1 MKMNFQTCFVAIR
14 HNSTKKGNH
23 FRTAKVILI
32 IMYAIYKKELK
43 NYFINMTGYIFIAF
57 MLAITGI
64 FTTIINLMSSYPTFE
79 TVLSNITIVFL
90 LIVPILTMRSIA
102 EERHSKTDQ
111 LLYSLPVSVTQIV
124 LAKYLAMFTVFLIPT
139 AIIATY
145 PLILSIFGTVYF
157 GTAYSSVLGFTLLGG
172 TLLAVGMFMSAL
184 TESQV
189 IAAVS
194 SFGVI
199 FAMYLMSTIASLVP
213 SGAMASLVCFII
225 VLAIFAL
232 IIYNLTKNATVAGI
246 TGAAGAF
253 VLAGIY
259 FIDSSVY
266 DGLFATV
273 LRWLSV
279 FDRFSSFTN
288 GLFDLTSVVYYLS
301 LIVLF
306 VFLTVQSVEKRRWS

>member
-1 MKMNFQTCFVAIR
+1 
-14 HNSTKKGNH
+14 
-23 FRTAKVILI
+23 
-32 IMYAIYKKELK
+32 MYAIYKKELK

-64 FTTIINLMSSYPTFE
+64 FTTIINLMSSYPSFE
-79 TVLSNITIVFL
+79 QVLANITIVFL

-111 LLYSLPVSVTQIV
+111 LLYSLPVSVSQIV
-124 LAKYLAMFTVFLIPT
+124 IAKYLAMFTVLLIPT
-139 AIIATY
+139 AIISLY

-157 GTAYSSVLGFTLLGG
+157 GTAYASIFGFLLLGG
-172 TLLAVGMFMSAL
+172 ALLAVGMFMSSL

-199 FAMYLMSTIASLVP
+199 FAMYLMSTLAAIIPSSEIASLISFAV
-213 SGAMASLVCFII
+213 
-225 VLAIFAL
+225 VLGIFVL
-232 IIYNLTKNATVAGI
+232 IIYNLTKNATIAGI
-246 TGAAGAF
+246 TAAVGAF
-253 VLAGIY
+253 ILAGIY
-259 FIDSSVY
+259 FINSSVY
-266 DGLFATV
+266 GGLFSSV
-273 LRWLSV
+273 LNSLSV
-279 FDRFSSFTN
+279 FDRYSTFTN

-306 VFLTVQSVEKRRWS
+306 VFCTIQSVEKRRWS